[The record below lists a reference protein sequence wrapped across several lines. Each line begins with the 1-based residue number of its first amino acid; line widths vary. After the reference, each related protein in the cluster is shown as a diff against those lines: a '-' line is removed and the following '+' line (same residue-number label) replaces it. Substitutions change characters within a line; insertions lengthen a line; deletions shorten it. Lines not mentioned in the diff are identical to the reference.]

1 MTYEE
6 KEGKVVVH
14 LKGHVLKVGIQMNI
28 HIEPQGTVYIDYVT
42 ENEPNGWLREAGLK
56 FYLSDQIERLSWS
69 RKGYWTTYPENS
81 MSGNE
86 GSCGLYDSKK
96 IAYREQ
102 PKQPWSKD
110 RYNYYYFADAGADCQ
125 KPLTYMAK
133 AMKELVYEYRV
144 APKRGKGALTVLSER
159 AEVACRMNKK
169 ADEQL
174 ILYVNNR

>member
-14 LKGHVLKVGIQMNI
+14 LKGHALKVGIQMNI

-86 GSCGLYDSKK
+86 GSFGLYDSKK
-96 IAYREQ
+96 IAYNS
-102 PKQPWSKD
+102 PNNP
-110 RYNYYYFADAGADCQ
+110 GA
-125 KPLTYMAK
+125 K
-133 AMKELVYEYRV
+133 
-144 APKRGKGALTVLSER
+144 TVTIII
-159 AEVACRMNKK
+159 
-169 ADEQL
+169 
-174 ILYVNNR
+174 ILPMQEPTVRNH

>member
-14 LKGHVLKVGIQMNI
+14 LKGHALKVGIQMNI

-110 RYNYYYFADAGADCQ
+110 RYNYYLKFR
-125 KPLTYMAK
+125 K
-133 AMKELVYEYRV
+133 
-144 APKRGKGALTVLSER
+144 
-159 AEVACRMNKK
+159 
-169 ADEQL
+169 
-174 ILYVNNR
+174 